1 MEIISHRGYW
11 KCKNEKNT
19 KIAFNRSFNMGYGIE
34 TDIRDFR
41 GELVI
46 SHDIATSESLQLN
59 DFFYEYSMFQKN
71 TVALNIKAD
80 GLVSLLSRK
89 LIEFDISNYFVFD
102 MSVPDTMSYINEGLN
117 VFIRQSEIETDMSL
131 YGKVKGIWLDS
142 FFGDWFETEIVF
154 NHLAN
159 NKQVC
164 IVSPE
169 LHGREKI
176 GLWSKLKVPEIV
188 ESREVMLCTD
198 FPEEAKNYFNI

>member
-1 MEIISHRGYW
+1 
-11 KCKNEKNT
+11 
-19 KIAFNRSFNMGYGIE
+19 
-34 TDIRDFR
+34 
-41 GELVI
+41 
-46 SHDIATSESLQLN
+46 
-59 DFFYEYSMFQKN
+59 MFQKN